1 MIHVA
6 HFIAISCYAAAA
18 ALAAAPLARPV
29 RPPVNAV
36 LAALAAGVATHGAAI
51 LMLAKQAGS
60 GALSGL
66 GPSLSFAAFT
76 VALALLIVEGLARE
90 VSLTLI
96 AAPLAAIAATAG
108 NIAGMQTMSD
118 PGGARAVWLA
128 LHIVLAFA
136 GLAAYAT
143 AAAAGTMYLVA
154 HRDLKSRR
162 FGAVF
167 RSFPPLSTLDRVN
180 HVAAMGGFLVLT
192 LGIGLAAAYSIAYR
206 SIVVT
211 QVVWGVAAWLGIA
224 VLALGRLT
232 GKLSPRRAAAVSSL
246 TFAFVILLYVI
257 FRLGAENRGQFL

>member
-6 HFIAISCYAAAA
+6 HFIAISCYVAAA
-18 ALAAAPLARPV
+18 ALAAAPFARPL
-29 RPPVNAV
+29 RAPVKGV
-36 LAALAAGVATHGAAI
+36 LALLGAGVLTHGAAI
-51 LMLAKQAGS
+51 IVFARDAGA
-60 GALSGL
+60 GAFSGL

-76 VALALLIVEGLARE
+76 VALALFVVEGLARE

-96 AAPLAAIAATAG
+96 AAPLAAITATAA
-108 NIAGMQTMSD
+108 NIAGMQPVMA

-167 RSFPPLSTLDRVN
+167 RSFPPLATLDRVN
-180 HVAAMGGFLVLT
+180 HVAALGGFLVLT

-206 SIVVT
+206 SIIFT
-211 QVVWGVAAWLGIA
+211 QLVWGIAAWLGIA
-224 VLALGRLT
+224 ALALGRLA
-232 GKLSPRRAAAVSSL
+232 GKLPARRAAVLSSL
-246 TFAFVILLYVI
+246 TFAVVLVLYVI
-257 FRLGAENRGQFL
+257 VRLGTENRGQFL

>member
-18 ALAAAPLARPV
+18 ALAAAPFARPV
-29 RPPVNAV
+29 RAPVNGV
-36 LAALAAGVATHGAAI
+36 LAALGVGLGAHGAAI
-51 LMLAKQAGS
+51 VLLAREAGT

-76 VALALLIVEGLARE
+76 VALALLIVEAVARE

-108 NIAGMQTMSD
+108 NIAGMRPVVD
-118 PGGARAVWLA
+118 PSGAQAVWLI

-136 GLAAYAT
+136 GIAAYAT

-162 FGAVF
+162 FGAIF
-167 RSFPPLSTLDRVN
+167 RFFPPLSTLDRVN

-206 SIVVT
+206 SLVMT
-211 QVVWGVAAWLGIA
+211 QLVWGVAAWLGIA
-224 VLALGRLT
+224 TLALGRLA
-232 GKLSPRRAAAVSSL
+232 GRLQARRAAMLSSL
-246 TFAFVILLYVI
+246 TFAGVVVLYVV

>member
-6 HFIAISCYAAAA
+6 HFFAISCYAAAA
-18 ALAAAPLARPV
+18 ALAAVPFARPV
-29 RPPVNAV
+29 RAPVNSVLTMLGAGV
-36 LAALAAGVATHGAAI
+36 LAHGAAI
-51 LMLAKQAGS
+51 LLLARDAGS

-76 VALALLIVEGLARE
+76 VALTLLLVEALARE

-108 NIAGMQTMSD
+108 NLAGMRPVMD
-118 PGGARAVWLA
+118 PGGARAIWLI

-180 HVAAMGGFLVLT
+180 RVAATGGFLVLT

-211 QVVWGVAAWLGIA
+211 QLVWGVAAWVGIA
-224 VLALGRLT
+224 VLALGRLF
-232 GKLSPRRAAAVSSL
+232 GRLPAKRAAALSAI
-246 TFAFVILLYVI
+246 TFAFVIALYVVV
-257 FRLGAENRGQFL
+257 RLGAENRGQFL

>member
-18 ALAAAPLARPV
+18 ALAAAPLARPM
-29 RPPVNAV
+29 RAPVSGV
-36 LAALAAGVATHGAAI
+36 LGVLAAGVIAHGAAI
-51 LMLAKQAGS
+51 VLLSRAAGA

-66 GPSLSFAAFT
+66 GPSLSFAGFT
-76 VALALLIVEGLARE
+76 VALALLLVEAAARE
-90 VSLTLI
+90 VSLTLL
-96 AAPLAAIAATAG
+96 AAPLAAVAATAG
-108 NIAGMQTMSD
+108 NIAGMQPVMD
-118 PGGARAVWLA
+118 PGGARAVWLF
-128 LHIVLAFA
+128 LHIVLAFV

-206 SIVVT
+206 SVVMT
-211 QVVWGVAAWLGIA
+211 QLVWGFAAWLGIA
-224 VLALGRLT
+224 VLALGRLA
-232 GKLSPRRAAAVSSL
+232 GRLPPKRAAELSSV
-246 TFAFVILLYVI
+246 TFGLVLVLYVV
-257 FRLGAENRGQFL
+257 FRLTAENRGQFL

>member
-1 MIHVA
+1 MIPVA
-6 HFIAISCYAAAA
+6 HFIAISCYAGAA
-18 ALAAAPLARPV
+18 ALAAMPLTRPV
-29 RPPVNAV
+29 RAPVNGV
-36 LAALAAGVATHGAAI
+36 LGVLGAGVIAHGIAI
-51 LMLAKQAGS
+51 LLLARESGP

-76 VALALLIVEGLARE
+76 VALALLVVEGIARE

-96 AAPLAAIAATAG
+96 AAPLAAVAATAG
-108 NIAGMQTMSD
+108 NVAGMRPLVD
-118 PGGARAVWLA
+118 PGGAQAVWLI

-180 HVAAMGGFLVLT
+180 HVAAMSGFLVLT

-206 SIVVT
+206 SLVVT

-224 VLALGRLT
+224 ALALGRLS
-232 GKLSPRRAAAVSSL
+232 GRLPARRAAQLSSV
-246 TFAFVILLYVI
+246 TFALVLLLYVV
-257 FRLGAENRGQFL
+257 FRITVENRGQFL

>member
-6 HFIAISCYAAAA
+6 HFIAISCYAGAA
-18 ALAAAPLARPV
+18 ALAAAPFARPV
-29 RPPVNAV
+29 RAPVSGVVAV
-36 LAALAAGVATHGAAI
+36 LAIGVFAHGAA
-51 LMLAKQAGS
+51 LVLFAREAGS

-76 VALALLIVEGLARE
+76 VAAVLLIVEAITRE
-90 VSLTLI
+90 VSLTLV

-108 NIAGMQTMSD
+108 NIAGMRPVVGPS
-118 PGGARAVWLA
+118 GVNAVWLM

-136 GLAAYAT
+136 GIAAYAT

-180 HVAAMGGFLVLT
+180 HVAALGGFIVLT
-192 LGIGLAAAYSIAYR
+192 LGIGLAAAYSIAHR
-206 SIVVT
+206 LVVIPEM
-211 QVVWGVAAWLGIA
+211 VWGLAAWLGIA
-224 VLALGRLT
+224 ALALGRLA
-232 GKLSPRRAAAVSSL
+232 GRLPAKRAAVLSSL
-246 TFAFVILLYVI
+246 TFALVLALYVVE
-257 FRLGAENRGQFL
+257 RLTAANGGQFL

>member
-18 ALAAAPLARPV
+18 ALAAAPFARPM
-29 RPPVNAV
+29 RAPVSGV
-36 LAALAAGVATHGAAI
+36 LAALAAGVIAHGGG
-51 LMLAKQAGS
+51 LALFAHEAGS

-76 VALALLIVEGLARE
+76 VALALLVVEALARE
-90 VSLTLI
+90 VSLTLV
-96 AAPLAAIAATAG
+96 AAPFAAVAATAG
-108 NIAGMQTMSD
+108 NIAGLQPVID

-167 RSFPPLSTLDRVN
+167 RSFPPLATLDRVN
-180 HVAAMGGFLVLT
+180 HFAAMGGFLVLT

-206 SIVVT
+206 SIVIT
-211 QVVWGVAAWLGIA
+211 QLVWGVAAWLGIA
-224 VLALGRLT
+224 ALALGRLA
-232 GKLSPRRAAAVSSL
+232 GRLPARRAAVLSSL
-246 TFAFVILLYVI
+246 TFALVLLLYVV
-257 FRLGAENRGQFL
+257 FRLGTENRGQFL

>member
-1 MIHVA
+1 MIHIA
-6 HFIAISCYAAAA
+6 HFMAISCYAAAA
-18 ALAAAPLARPV
+18 ALAAAPFARPV
-29 RPPVNAV
+29 RAPVNAV
-36 LAALAAGVATHGAAI
+36 LAALGLGVATHGAAI
-51 LMLAKQAGS
+51 IVLAQEAGT

-66 GPSLSFAAFT
+66 GPSLSFAGFT
-76 VALALLIVEGLARE
+76 VALALLLVEAVARE

-96 AAPLAAIAATAG
+96 AAPLAAVAATAG
-108 NIAGMQTMSD
+108 NIAGMQPVMD
-118 PGGARAVWLA
+118 PGGTRAVWLF

-206 SIVVT
+206 SIVMT
-211 QVVWGVAAWLGIA
+211 QLVWGIAAWLGIA
-224 VLALGRLT
+224 VLALGRLA
-232 GKLSPRRAAAVSSL
+232 GRLPPKRAAALSSL
-246 TFAFVILLYVI
+246 TFGFVLVLYVV
-257 FRLGAENRGQFL
+257 FRLAAENRGQFL

>member
-18 ALAAAPLARPV
+18 ALAAAPFARPV
-29 RPPVNAV
+29 RAPVNGVLAV
-36 LAALAAGVATHGAAI
+36 LGAGVIAHGAAI
-51 LMLAKQAGS
+51 LLFAREAGS

-76 VALALLIVEGLARE
+76 VALALLVVEALARE

-108 NIAGMQTMSD
+108 NIAGMRPIID

-154 HRDLKSRR
+154 HRNLKSRR

-167 RSFPPLSTLDRVN
+167 RSFPPLATLDRVN

-206 SIVVT
+206 SLVLT
-211 QVVWGVAAWLGIA
+211 QVVWGVAAWLGVA
-224 VLALGRLT
+224 VLALGRLA
-232 GKLSPRRAAAVSSL
+232 GRLSAKRAAVLSSL
-246 TFAFVILLYVI
+246 TFAAVVLLYVV

>member
-18 ALAAAPLARPV
+18 ALAAAPFARPV
-29 RPPVNAV
+29 RAPVTAV
-36 LAALAAGVATHGAAI
+36 LTALAAGVFAHG
-51 LMLAKQAGS
+51 LALALLARESGA

-76 VALALLIVEGLARE
+76 VAAVLLIVEALTRE
-90 VSLTLI
+90 VSLTLV
-96 AAPLAAIAATAG
+96 AAPLAAVAATAG
-108 NIAGMQTMSD
+108 NIAGMRPVMD
-118 PGGARAVWLA
+118 PAGAHAVWLM

-136 GLAAYAT
+136 GIAAYAT

-180 HVAAMGGFLVLT
+180 HVAALAGFIVLT
-192 LGIGLAAAYSIAYR
+192 LGIGFAASYSIAHR
-206 SIVVT
+206 LVV
-211 QVVWGVAAWLGIA
+211 VPEMVWGVAAWLGIA
-224 VLALGRLT
+224 GLALGRLA
-232 GKLSPRRAAAVSSL
+232 GRLPARRAAVLSSL
-246 TFAFVILLYVI
+246 TFTLVVVLYVVV
-257 FRLGAENRGQFL
+257 RLTSASAGQFL

>member
-18 ALAAAPLARPV
+18 ALAAAPFARPV
-29 RPPVNAV
+29 RAPVKGV
-36 LAALAAGVATHGAAI
+36 LAILTVGVLAHGAAI
-51 LMLAKQAGS
+51 VLLARDSGS

-76 VALALLIVEGLARE
+76 VAVTLLLVEALARE

-96 AAPLAAIAATAG
+96 AAPLAAIVATAG
-108 NIAGMQTMSD
+108 NLAGMRPVMD
-118 PGGARAVWLA
+118 PGGARAVWLVI
-128 LHIVLAFA
+128 HIVLAFA

-167 RSFPPLSTLDRVN
+167 RSFPPLATLDRVN
-180 HVAAMGGFLVLT
+180 HVAATGGFLVLT
-192 LGIGLAAAYSIAYR
+192 LAIGLAAAYSIAYR

-211 QVVWGVAAWLGIA
+211 QMVWGIAAWLGIA
-224 VLALGRLT
+224 ALALGRLF
-232 GKLSPRRAAAVSSL
+232 GRLPARSAALLSAL
-246 TFAFVILLYVI
+246 TFAFVVVLYVVV
-257 FRLGAENRGQFL
+257 RLGVEQRGQFL

>member
-18 ALAAAPLARPV
+18 ALAAAPFARPV
-29 RPPVNAV
+29 RAPVKWVLAV
-36 LAALAAGVATHGAAI
+36 LGAGVLAHGAAI
-51 LMLAKQAGS
+51 LLFASEAGS

-76 VALALLIVEGLARE
+76 VALALLVVEALARE
-90 VSLTLI
+90 VSLTLL
-96 AAPLAAIAATAG
+96 AAPLAALAATAG
-108 NIAGMQTMSD
+108 NIAGMRPVVD
-118 PGGARAVWLA
+118 AGGARAVWLA

-162 FGAVF
+162 FGAIF
-167 RSFPPLSTLDRVN
+167 RSFPPLATLDRVN

-206 SIVVT
+206 SVVVT
-211 QVVWGVAAWLGIA
+211 QLVWGIAAWLGIA
-224 VLALGRLT
+224 FLALGRLA
-232 GKLSPRRAAAVSSL
+232 GRLPAKRAAVLSSL
-246 TFAFVILLYVI
+246 TFALVLVLYVV
-257 FRLGAENRGQFL
+257 FRLGSENRGQFL

>member
-18 ALAAAPLARPV
+18 ALAAAPFARPV
-29 RPPVNAV
+29 RAPVTPV
-36 LAALAAGVATHGAAI
+36 LATLATGVATHGFA
-51 LMLAKQAGS
+51 LALFAREAGS

-76 VALALLIVEGLARE
+76 VALALLIVESLARE
-90 VSLTLI
+90 VSLTLV
-96 AAPLAAIAATAG
+96 AAPLAAVAATAG
-108 NIAGMQTMSD
+108 NIAGMRAVID
-118 PGGARAVWLA
+118 PGGARAVWLI

-136 GLAAYAT
+136 GIAAYAT

-180 HVAAMGGFLVLT
+180 HVAALGGFIVLT

-206 SIVVT
+206 SLAVT
-211 QVVWGVAAWLGIA
+211 EMIWGVAAWLGIA
-224 VLALGRLT
+224 ALALGRLA
-232 GKLSPRRAAAVSSL
+232 GRLPARRAAVLSSL
-246 TFAFVILLYVI
+246 TFAAVVVLYVVV
-257 FRLGAENRGQFL
+257 RLGADNRGQFL